1 MSKRTKSNAVPIV
14 LTLFILSLICCL
26 VCVFAPQLLNLQ
38 ARQNAILQQ
47 AQAEVEEENARRI
60 QAHQAAVAE
69 YQSKT
74 AVTESE
80 DWPAHKQEGWDI
92 VDLSN
97 FPLRSQTTETMT
109 RAETMN
115 NGLLL
120 VNQWH
125 SRPDDFNDSTL
136 VGLGNYFSWKV
147 QVNDASVSIFP
158 VAADA
163 LKRALDDAERED
175 LTHYI
180 VAEGYRSWDT
190 QNSYFQARVNKLAEK
205 YTGDELIEQAKKEVN
220 YPGTSEFNTGLSFRL
235 KLYSRDDPE
244 INKAKFSTSSQG
256 KWMNEHCWE
265 YGLIFR
271 FPLAGFPNPDTS
283 DKSFVTGIRTELNL
297 YRYVGVA
304 HATIMHHLDLC
315 LEEYIEYLEHHPH
328 IAYFEDGKLVYEI
341 YRQYVGEASA
351 FDVILTDLASSHES
365 SMDNMGGIVTVFEY

>member
-1 MSKRTKSNAVPIV
+1 MSKRKKSKAVPIV
-14 LTLFILSLICCL
+14 LVLFILTLVCCL
-26 VCVFAPQLLNLQ
+26 VCVFAPQLLNLE
-38 ARQNAILQQ
+38 ARQGEILRK
-47 AQAEVEEENARRI
+47 AQAEAEARNEVLK
-60 QAHQAAVAE
+60 QEHQAAVAE

-97 FPLRSQTTETMT
+97 YPLRSQITRTMT
-109 RAETMN
+109 RAEVMN

-125 SRPDDFNDSTL
+125 SRPDDFDDTAL

-147 QVNDASVSIFP
+147 QVNDASVSLFP

-163 LKRALDDAERED
+163 LKHALDDAARED
-175 LTHYI
+175 LEHYI

-190 QNSYFQARVNKLAEK
+190 QNSYFQARVNKLADK
-205 YTGDELIEQAKKEVN
+205 FTGDELIEEAKKYVN
-220 YPGTSEFNTGLSFRL
+220 YPGTSEFNSGLAFRL
-235 KLYSRDDPE
+235 KLYDKNDSE

-271 FPLAGFPNPDTS
+271 FPLAGFPNPDTT
-283 DKSFVTGIRTELNL
+283 DKSFVTGISSELNL

-328 IAYFEDGKLVYEI
+328 IAYFEDGQLQYEI
-341 YRQYVGEASA
+341 FRQPIGEAST
-351 FDVILTDLASSHES
+351 FDVILTDLAADSVSSL
-365 SMDNMGGIVTVFEY
+365 DNMGGIVTVFEY